1 MRDRLNTKILYELAY
16 YGIIKFMLFASIKH
30 RHIWREKIYHVGKTP
45 VFTKC
50 VAKACGL
57 NVNLFCFGFGAYF
70 SKRENVSI
78 SISIRK
84 TIII

>member
-45 VFTKC
+45 SVYKIC
-50 VAKACGL
+50 RKGL
-57 NVNLFCFGFGAYF
+57 WFEHKFILFWI
-70 SKRENVSI
+70 RSI
-78 SISIRK
+78 LFK
-84 TIII
+84 T